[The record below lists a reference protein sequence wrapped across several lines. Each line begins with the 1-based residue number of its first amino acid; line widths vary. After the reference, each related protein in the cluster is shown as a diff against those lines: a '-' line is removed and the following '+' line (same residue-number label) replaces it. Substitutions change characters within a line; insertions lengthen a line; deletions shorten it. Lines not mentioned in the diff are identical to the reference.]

1 MRFILSNNFQQII
14 LHLGYVV
21 TLNSTTST
29 RLYNARENSKNIA
42 VV

>member
-21 TLNSTTST
+21 TLNSIIST
-29 RLYNARENSKNIA
+29 LLYNALENSKNIA
-42 VV
+42 VI